1 MIKASDLYHSRVMQ
15 LMIEDLR
22 KNRFLIDD
30 ILSDVTSDPIL
41 KTLYGAKE
49 IEKFNLLVN
58 KEIQVSME
66 YAVDTAK
73 FPAIAIR
80 VGGGSEDISKTGD
93 ALSDGYESE
102 EVPTNSLGGVFK
114 TPRILLGP
122 VTPESYDYTT
132 GKMVFSDK
140 VSLSRVFDQMIVYD
154 EINKKEYPISLVLD
168 DSTLFI
174 EPGVR
179 PNLTNMTIR
188 SRTNTALNV
197 RRSYFTSEQVTFICC
212 AVDPVEVIYLYQLV
226 MYLIGRHRLE
236 YFETKNF
243 RASTLTYSPI
253 YKLAED
259 PSLLFARDI
268 TLNGTVEHSYIES
281 TTRPI
286 DGMGHD
292 VRIADMGKTPAGIL
306 PQVST
311 QGWSSEEDA

>member
-1 MIKASDLYHSRVMQ
+1 MIRASDLFFSQ
-15 LMIEDLR
+15 ALQIMIKDLR

-49 IEKFNLLVN
+49 VQKFNLLVD
-58 KEIQVSME
+58 KEIQINME
-66 YAVDTAK
+66 YAIDVAK
-73 FPAIAIR
+73 FPAIAVR
-80 VGGGSEDISKTGD
+80 VGGGSEDASKTGD
-93 ALSDGYESE
+93 ALSDGYNSE

-114 TPRILLGP
+114 TPRIILGP
-122 VTPESYDYTT
+122 VTPENYDYVT
-132 GKMVFSDK
+132 GKMIFADK
-140 VSLSRVFDQMIVYD
+140 VSLSKVFDQMIVYD
-154 EINKKEYPISLVLD
+154 EVNKKEYPILLVLD

-174 EPGVR
+174 EAGAR

-197 RRSYFTSEQVTFICC
+197 RRSYFTTEQVTFICC

-243 RASTLTYSPI
+243 RTATLSYSPI
-253 YKLAED
+253 YKLAEE
-259 PSLLFARDI
+259 PNLVFARDI

-281 TTRPI
+281 TSRPL

-292 VRIADMGKTPAGIL
+292 VRIADMGKTPEGIIAE
-306 PQVST
+306 VSG
-311 QGWSSEEDA
+311 QGWSSEEDP